1 MEERQRQ
8 TKDQEE
14 KQKEKYTNELIEVL
28 QEISVDEKLLGEF
41 LEDILSPSEYRELG
55 VRWQIIKQLDKGIA
69 QRNIA
74 ENLNVAIAT
83 VTRGSRELAD
93 AEGGFRRVLRKVSQT
108 SKK

>member
-69 QRNIA
+69 QRN
-74 ENLNVAIAT
+74 VAIAT

-93 AEGGFRRVLRKVSQT
+93 AEGGFRRVLLKVSQT